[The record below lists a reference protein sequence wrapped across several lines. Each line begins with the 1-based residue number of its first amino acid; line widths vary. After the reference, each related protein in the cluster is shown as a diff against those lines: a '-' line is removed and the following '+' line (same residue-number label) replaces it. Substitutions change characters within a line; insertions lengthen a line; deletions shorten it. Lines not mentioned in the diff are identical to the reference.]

1 MNETTNYQIPTTRYQ
16 LKPGLSLIEFLTSF
30 AIIGVIAIMIG
41 SVWLAHSKIY
51 STQSATIDAQSA
63 STIAIDEITNQIRES
78 NGVVNSCL
86 AQNPCD
92 SNTSTDTTLVLQ
104 VWPLN
109 ASGVPF
115 DPNPNDPDYI
125 VYRLNDPPNDKNF
138 VKSVY
143 ANNRTG
149 STRKELNK
157 KILASNV
164 DSINFTYLAND
175 GTTELAPVPGLTKT
189 AQVIITVYFKA
200 ETIYDRTEPEP
211 IPKAKKVIL
220 RNKE

>member
-16 LKPGLSLIEFLTSF
+16 LKPGLSLIEFLTGF

-63 STIAIDEITNQIRES
+63 STIAIDEIANQIRES
-78 NGVVNSCL
+78 NGVVYSCL
-86 AQNPCD
+86 IQNPCESD
-92 SNTSTDTTLVLQ
+92 TSGITLVLQ

-115 DPNPNDPDYI
+115 DPGSNDPDYI

-175 GTTELAPVPGLTKT
+175 GTTEIAPGPGLTET